1 MKAIYDREANALFV
15 RLSGGKIA
23 ESEEMRP
30 GLIIDFDSEGKIVG
44 FEMPNARMQLP
55 PDALV
60 SVAAE

>member
-1 MKAIYDREANALFV
+1 MRAIYDREANALFV
-15 RLSGGKIA
+15 RLSDGKIV

-44 FEMPNARMQLP
+44 FEMLNARMQLP
-55 PDALV
+55 LDALV

>member
-1 MKAIYDREANALFV
+1 MRAIYDREANALFV
-15 RLSGGKIA
+15 RLSDGKIV

-44 FEMPNARMQLP
+44 FEMLNARMQLP